1 MSKQKKLQQYI
12 YKIDSNLLEKKKWNL
27 TLSVEDARKID
38 GLVVAL
44 ADSQV
49 LSWINELNGTQDYD
63 EKAKVIKKEI
73 KWLKKQPTSRENKIR
88 ISELYKALYKL
99 QFKEDYVCIVMNK
112 KSHYKRANKGFKING
127 VGYKRLFCTTGGV
140 KMSTVVYASEHVI
153 DELKKRI
160 NNGRNEEIPIV
171 PAKYGAYESLVA
183 SGSLEVSWPR
193 DEHSPIPGGVIVVK
207 DCFTCFKS
215 DVINVDDSNYPEEPM
230 VELMKDQDIDNDCS
244 DGCSIITPE
253 LSRRWNGELNGD
265 YGRTCSGFNLRNA
278 FLKGMTFTFDIIK
291 FAEEVVGASDEC
303 PEKYLVEDVWG
314 TKRDIRDALL
324 IVTESQLKL
333 NAGFYSSWEDYY
345 FNCLENK
352 YTFRIAKTAP
362 YLEDLDE
369 VRQLN
374 YQFIAPLDLSDD
386 DVNELISPTVQEIKD
401 IMGLD
406 VRKTIAYLCGKG
418 LDDDTAQ
425 YADVFAKSLMIEP
438 KMIDDPFIRNKI
450 RKMIARRIKDAKIG
464 VLDAQS
470 NFQIISGDLYAL
482 AESMFGLEPKGLLKA
497 GEIYSKFWTDKGV
510 DKVLCARAP
519 MSNEHSLLTQSLNF
533 SADVQEWFKYM
544 DSVVV
549 VNAWDTMPAAL
560 NGFDFDGDLL
570 YTTTNQALMR
580 NQTNLPA
587 LRCIQRKAEKKKI
600 PLPFVQED
608 GTIDYGDASIIESN
622 LQGFGSQIGQITNRC
637 TSITSLMSNYSKD
650 SEEYKILKYRT
661 QCFQNGQQ
669 NEIDKAKGIVTE
681 PLPKSWWELK
691 ENRITDDDTPEEIA
705 RKTLYAKI
713 CANKKPYFFAYNYSS
728 LKIEY
733 DTFVKNAKSNA
744 MSLYKKDL
752 DDFMAEYENGQLTD
766 ENEIKFMNNFY
777 YKLPLDRSK
786 STMNR
791 ICWAIEDE
799 FDGVDMFKDVVFDY
813 SILKSNIEY
822 DQKTFDLIKYVCNTY
837 KPSVLLAK
845 KNVATQYDSEIEE
858 DWQSVDVILQNLIQR
873 LYESCPNEEEL
884 CEILI
889 DLCYGGNVSKQIL
902 WKACGDVLINRLL
915 KAHDYKMSYPQKTDN
930 GEFWCQGVQYTMKEV
945 IIKGGEENEAI

>member
-1 MSKQKKLQQYI
+1 MAKQKKLQQYI
-12 YKIDSNLLEKKKWNL
+12 YKIDSNLLEKKKWDL
-27 TLSVEDARKID
+27 TLSVDDARKID
-38 GLVVAL
+38 GLIVAL

-73 KWLKKQPTSRENKIR
+73 KWLKKQPTSKENKTR
-88 ISELYKALYKL
+88 ISELYKSLYSL
-99 QFKEDYVCIVMNK
+99 QFKEDYVCVVMNK
-112 KSHYKRANKGFKING
+112 KSHYRRANQGFKING
-127 VGYKRLFCTTGGV
+127 LEYKRLFCTTGGV
-140 KMSTVVYASEHVI
+140 KMSTVVYASTRVV

-193 DEHSPIPGGVIVVK
+193 DGHAPIPGGVIVVK
-207 DCFTCFKS
+207 DCFTYFKA

-230 VELMKDQDIDNDCS
+230 VELMKDQDIENDCS

-265 YGRTCSGFNLRNA
+265 YDRTCSGFNLRNA
-278 FLKGMTFTFDIIK
+278 FLKGMAFTFDIVK

-303 PEKYLVEDVWG
+303 PEKYLIKDVWG
-314 TKRDIRDALL
+314 AERDIRNALL

-345 FNCLENK
+345 YNCIKNK
-352 YTFRIAKTAP
+352 YTFRVAKTAP
-362 YLEDLDE
+362 YFEDLDE

-386 DVNELISPTVQEIKD
+386 DVCELISPTVQEIKD

-425 YADVFAKSLMIEP
+425 YADIFAKALMIEP
-438 KMIDDPFIRNKI
+438 KMIEDPFIRNKI
-450 RKMIARRIKDAKIG
+450 RKMISRRIRDAKIG
-464 VLDAQS
+464 VLDVQS

-482 AESMFGLEPKGLLKA
+482 AESMFGLEPKGLLSA
-497 GEIYSKFWTDKGV
+497 GEIYSKFWSDKGV

-519 MSNEHSLLTQSLNF
+519 MSNEHSLVTQNIAYGDHIS
-533 SADVQEWFKYM
+533 EWFKYV

-549 VNAWDTMPAAL
+549 INAWDTAPMAL
-560 NGFDFDGDLL
+560 NGCDMDGDLL
-570 YTTTNQALMR
+570 FTTTNQALMR

-587 LRCIQRKAEKKKI
+587 LRCIQRKAAKKI
-600 PLPFVQED
+600 VAEED
-608 GTIDYGDASIIESN
+608 LIKSN

-637 TSITSLMSNYSKD
+637 TSITSLMANYAKD

-681 PLPKSWWELK
+681 PLPKSWWVMK
-691 ENRITDDDTPEEIA
+691 ENRINDDDTEEEVK
-705 RKTLYAKI
+705 RKKIYAKL
-713 CANKKPYFFAYNYSS
+713 CAHKKPYFFAYNYTS
-728 LKIEY
+728 LKTEY
-733 DTFVKNAKSNA
+733 DAFVKTAQSNA
-744 MSLYKKDL
+744 VSLYKQDL
-752 DDFMAEYENGQLTD
+752 DILICKYNNGELTD
-766 ENEIKFMNNFY
+766 ENEIRFVNNFY

-791 ICWAIEDE
+791 ICWAIEE
-799 FDGVDMFKDVVFDY
+799 HFDGVDLFKDVEFDY
-813 SILKSNIEY
+813 SILKNGAEY
-822 DQKTFDLIKYVCNTY
+822 DQKTFDLIKHICNDY
-837 KPSVLLAK
+837 KPSVALAK
-845 KNVATQYDSEIEE
+845 KRAAIGEDYEE
-858 DWQSVDVILQNLIQR
+858 DDEWQSVDVLLQNLV
-873 LYESCPNEEEL
+873 ESLQSCCSNQEDL
-884 CEILI
+884 CNILV
-889 DLCYGGNVSKQIL
+889 DLCYRDGASKQIL
-902 WKACGDVLINRLL
+902 WKACGDVVINRLL
-915 KAHDYKMSYPQKTDN
+915 KTHGYKMTYPQKSDN
-930 GEFWCQGVQYTMKEV
+930 GEFWCQGVQYIMRDV
-945 IIKGGEENEAI
+945 IVGGDSEDEAV

>member
-12 YKIDSNLLEKKKWNL
+12 YKIDSNLLEKKKWDL

-38 GLVVAL
+38 GLIVAL

-63 EKAKVIKKEI
+63 QKAKIIKKEI
-73 KWLKKQPTSRENKIR
+73 KWLKKQPTNKENKIR

-99 QFKEDYVCIVMNK
+99 QFKEDYVCVVMNK
-112 KSHYKRANKGFKING
+112 KSHYKRANRGFKING
-127 VGYKRLFCTTGGV
+127 IGYKRLFCTTGGV
-140 KMSTVVYASEHVI
+140 KMSTVVYASERVI

-160 NNGRNEEIPIV
+160 NNGRNENIPIV

-193 DEHSPIPGGVIVVK
+193 DEYSPIPGGIIVVK
-207 DCFTCFKS
+207 DCFTCFKA

-230 VELMKDQDIDNDCS
+230 VELMKNQDIENDCS
-244 DGCSIITPE
+244 DGCSIVTPE

-278 FLKGMTFTFDIIK
+278 FLKGMTFTFDIVK
-291 FAEEVVGASDEC
+291 FAEEVVGASETC
-303 PEKYLVEDVWG
+303 PEKYLITDVWG
-314 TKRDIRDALL
+314 QERDIRDALL

-333 NAGFYSSWEDYY
+333 WNSYSSWEDYY
-345 FNCLENK
+345 YKCLENK

-362 YLEDLDE
+362 YFEELDE

-374 YQFIAPLDLSDD
+374 YQFIQSLDLNDD
-386 DVNELISPTVQEIKD
+386 DINELISPTVDEIKG

-418 LDDDTAQ
+418 LDDDTVQ
-425 YADVFAKSLMIEP
+425 YADIFAKALMIEP
-438 KMIDDPFIRNKI
+438 NMINDPFIRNKI
-450 RKMIARRIKDAKIG
+450 RKMISRRIKDAKIG
-464 VLDAQS
+464 VLDVQS

-482 AESMFGLEPKGLLKA
+482 AESMFGLEPIGLLKA
-497 GEIYSKFWTDKGV
+497 GEIYSKFWVNKGV
-510 DKVLCARAP
+510 DEVLCARAP
-519 MSNEHSLLTQSLNF
+519 MSNEHSLLTQNISYAEN
-533 SADVQEWFKYM
+533 VQKWFEYM
-544 DSVVV
+544 DTIAV

-570 YTTTNQALMR
+570 YTTTNQPLIR

-587 LRCIQRKAEKKKI
+587 LRCVQRKADKKVVTEAD
-600 PLPFVQED
+600 L
-608 GTIDYGDASIIESN
+608 IESN

-637 TSITSLMSNYSKD
+637 TAITSLMANYSKD
-650 SEEYKILKYRT
+650 SKEYQILKYRT

-681 PLPKSWWELK
+681 PLPKSWWVMK
-691 ENRITDDDTPEEIA
+691 ENRVNEGDSLEEIE
-705 RKTLYAKI
+705 RKKMYAKL

-728 LKIEY
+728 LKSEY

-744 MSLYKKDL
+744 MSLYKKSL
-752 DDFMAEYENGQLTD
+752 DELLQSYDVGIHLS
-766 ENEIKFMNNFY
+766 ENESQFVQNFY

-791 ICWAIEDE
+791 ICWAIEEE

-813 SILKSNIEY
+813 SILKNDYQYE
-822 DQKTFDLIKYVCNTY
+822 QKTFDLVKHICNSY
-837 KPSVLLAK
+837 KPSVSLAK
-845 KNVATQYDSEIEE
+845 KNAAVQYDNEIEE
-858 DWQSVDVILQNLIQR
+858 DWQNVDILLQNLIET
-873 LYESCPNEEEL
+873 LHSHCSNEDEL
-884 CEILI
+884 CNILV
-889 DLCYGGNVSKQIL
+889 DLCYDGNIPKQIL
-902 WKACGDVLINRLL
+902 WKACGDVVINRLL
-915 KAHDYKMSYPQKTDN
+915 QSHEYKMSYPQKSDN
-930 GEFWCQGVQYTMKEV
+930 GDFWCQGVQYTMKEIV
-945 IIKGGEENEAI
+945 VKDGEDSETV

>member
-12 YKIDSNLLEKKKWNL
+12 YKIDSNLLEKKKWDL

-38 GLVVAL
+38 GIIVAL

-63 EKAKVIKKEI
+63 EKAKIIKREI
-73 KWLKKQPTSRENKIR
+73 KWIKKQPTSKENKRR
-88 ISELYKALYKL
+88 ISELYKELYRL
-99 QFKEDYVCIVMNK
+99 QFKEDYICVVMNK
-112 KSHYKRANKGFKING
+112 KSHYKRANQGFRING
-127 VGYKRLFCTTGGV
+127 ITYKRLFCTTGGV
-140 KMSTVVYASEHVI
+140 KMSTVVYVSERVI

-160 NNGRNEEIPIV
+160 NNGRNEQVPIV

-193 DEHSPIPGGVIVVK
+193 DENSPIPGGVIVVK
-207 DCFTCFKS
+207 DCFTHFKA

-230 VELMKDQDIDNDCS
+230 VELMKNQDIDNDCS

-265 YGRTCSGFNLRNA
+265 YNRTISGFNLRNA
-278 FLKGMTFTFDIIK
+278 FLKGMTFTFDIVK

-303 PEKYLVEDVWG
+303 VEKYFITDVWG
-314 TKRDIRDALL
+314 EKRDIREALL

-333 NAGFYSSWEDYY
+333 WNSYSSWEDYY
-345 FNCLENK
+345 YNCIENK

-362 YLEDLDE
+362 YFEDLDE
-369 VRQLN
+369 IRQLN

-386 DVNELISPTVQEIKD
+386 DIEELIFPTVQEIKD

-418 LDDDTAQ
+418 LDDDTVQ
-425 YADVFAKSLMIEP
+425 YADIFAKALMVEP
-438 KMIDDPFIRNKI
+438 DMINDPFIRNKI
-450 RKMIARRIKDAKIG
+450 RKMISRRIKDAKIG
-464 VLDAQS
+464 VLDVQS

-482 AESMFGLEPKGLLKA
+482 AENMFGLEPIGLLRA
-497 GEIYSKFWTDKGV
+497 GEIYSKFWVNKGV

-519 MSNEHSLLTQSLNF
+519 MSNEHSLITQNIACSK
-533 SADVQEWFKYM
+533 EIEKWFKYV

-549 VNAWDTMPAAL
+549 INAWDTAPMAL
-560 NGFDFDGDLL
+560 NGCDMDGDLL

-587 LRCIQRKAEKKKI
+587 LRCIQRKAEKK
-600 PLPFVQED
+600 VVTEED
-608 GTIDYGDASIIESN
+608 LIQSN

-637 TSITSLMSNYSKD
+637 TSITSLMANYSKD

-681 PLPKSWWELK
+681 PLPKSWWSMK
-691 ENRITDDDTPEEIA
+691 ENKINEDDSPEEVE
-705 RKTLYAKI
+705 RKKMYAKL
-713 CANKKPYFFAYNYSS
+713 CANKKPYFFAYNYSY
-728 LKIEY
+728 LKTEY
-733 DTFVKNAKSNA
+733 DAFIKNAQSNA

-752 DDFMAEYENGQLTD
+752 QDFIYEFKNGLLTD

-777 YKLPLDRSK
+777 YKLPLDMSK

-791 ICWAIEDE
+791 ICWAIERE
-799 FDGVDMFKDVVFDY
+799 FDGIDMFKDVTFDY
-813 SILKSNIEY
+813 SILKSNIKY
-822 DQKTFDLIKYVCNTY
+822 DKGTFDLVKHICDSY

-845 KNVATQYDSEIEE
+845 KRAAIRSEYDDEE
-858 DWQSVDVILQNLIQR
+858 DWQSVDIILQNLIET
-873 LYESCPNEEEL
+873 LHKCCTNEDEL
-884 CEILI
+884 CDILV
-889 DLCYGGNVSKQIL
+889 DLCYGSNVSKQIV
-902 WKACGDVLINRLL
+902 WKACGNVIINRLL
-915 KAHDYKMSYPQKTDN
+915 KSHNYKMVYPYKVDN
-930 GEFWCQGVQYTMKEV
+930 GEFSCQGVQYIMKEV
-945 IIKGGEENEAI
+945 IVKDGETTDEAIQV

>member
-1 MSKQKKLQQYI
+1 LSKQKKLQQYI
-12 YKIDSNLLEKKKWNL
+12 YKIDSNLLEKKKWDL
-27 TLSVEDARKID
+27 ILSVEDARKID
-38 GLVVAL
+38 GLIVAL

-63 EKAKVIKKEI
+63 SKAKVIKKEI
-73 KWLKKQPTSRENKIR
+73 KWLKKQPTSKENKIR
-88 ISELYKALYKL
+88 ISELYKTLYKL
-99 QFKEDYVCIVMNK
+99 QFKEDYVCVVMNK

-127 VGYKRLFCTTGGV
+127 IRYKRLFCTTGGV
-140 KMSTVVYASEHVI
+140 KMSTVVYASERVV

-160 NNGRNEEIPIV
+160 NNGRNEDIPIV

-193 DEHSPIPGGVIVVK
+193 DENSPIPGGVIVVK
-207 DCFTCFKS
+207 DCFTSFKA
-215 DVINVDDSNYPEEPM
+215 DVINVDDSNYPDEPM
-230 VELMKDQDIDNDCS
+230 VELMKDQDIKNDCS

-265 YGRTCSGFNLRNA
+265 YSRTCSGFNLRNA
-278 FLKGMTFTFDIIK
+278 FLKGMTFTFDIVK
-291 FAEEVVGASDEC
+291 FAEEVVGASDEH
-303 PEKYLVEDVWG
+303 PEKYLIEDVWG

-333 NAGFYSSWEDYY
+333 NKGFYSSWEDYY
-345 FNCLENK
+345 YKCIKNK

-362 YLEDLDE
+362 YFEDLDE

-374 YQFIAPLDLSDD
+374 YQFIAPLDLNDND
-386 DVNELISPTVQEIKD
+386 IEELISPTVQEIKD

-425 YADVFAKSLMIEP
+425 YADIFAKALMIEP

-482 AESMFGLEPKGLLKA
+482 AESMFKLEPKGLLKS
-497 GEIYSKFWTDKGV
+497 GEIYSKFWVNKAV

-519 MSNEHSLLTQSLNF
+519 MSNEHSLLTQNVASSEDIN
-533 SADVQEWFKYM
+533 EWFKYM

-587 LRCIQRKAEKKKI
+587 LRCIQRNAAKKI
-600 PLPFVQED
+600 VTEEEL
-608 GTIDYGDASIIESN
+608 IKSN

-637 TSITSLMSNYSKD
+637 TSITSLMANYSKD

-681 PLPKSWWELK
+681 PLPKSWWVMK
-691 ENRITDDDTPEEIA
+691 ENRINDDDSPEEIE
-705 RKTLYAKI
+705 RKTMYAKL

-728 LKIEY
+728 LKTEY
-733 DTFVKNAKSNA
+733 DSFIKNAQSNA
-744 MSLYKKDL
+744 VSLYKKDL
-752 DDFMAEYENGQLTD
+752 DRLIMEYENGILKD
-766 ENEIKFMNNFY
+766 ENEIRFMRNFY

-791 ICWAIEDE
+791 ICWAIERE
-799 FDGVDMFKDVVFDY
+799 FDGVDMFKEVIFDY
-813 SILKSNIEY
+813 SILKNNLTY
-822 DQKTFDLIKYVCNTY
+822 DQKTFDLVKHICNSY

-845 KNVATQYDSEIEE
+845 KNAASQYDNEIEE
-858 DWQSVDVILQNLIQR
+858 DWQNIDILLQNLVEA
-873 LYESCPNEEEL
+873 LHSNCPNEDDL
-884 CEILI
+884 CNILV
-889 DLCYGGNVSKQIL
+889 DLCYGGNISKQIL
-902 WKACGDVLINRLL
+902 WKACGDVIINRLL
-915 KAHDYKMSYPQKTDN
+915 KSHGYKMSYPQKAKD
-930 GEFWCQGVQYTMKEV
+930 GEFWCQGIQYTMKEIV
-945 IIKGGEENEAI
+945 VKDGDKDETV